1 MWELEVNK
9 QLHEKHNPGRL
20 SASRSPDR
28 HLRTAGVWRM
38 NVCKKDQ
45 RIDRRPGFDTHRVL
59 LRARVDWSCACL

>member
-1 MWELEVNK
+1 M
-9 QLHEKHNPGRL
+9 
-20 SASRSPDR
+20 RSIIQADFLLLVVPDR

-59 LRARVDWSCACL
+59 LRARVDWSRACL